1 MRPTKLL
8 YSLRSLRC
16 LIENF
21 PRLSINFASNFKHR
35 SIEAPTHDRVSYF
48 TAGKWGNDET
58 ADNAKKEDE
67 SDYRSYE
74 HYLSSFEN
82 KA

>member
-21 PRLSINFASNFKHR
+21 PRLSINFASNFKRR

-58 ADNAKKEDE
+58 ADNAKKEDV